1 MAKKNNLLKWLAIV
15 VVVLIVFAVIGKK
28 AGWFGGQDKK
38 QVVAEQVAKRDI
50 TEVVS
55 ASGKIQPEVEVK
67 ISPDVSGEIVELNV
81 KEGDRVKKGQL
92 LVRILPDIYQS
103 YVDRSVAAMN
113 GAKANSENSK
123 SRLLQARS
131 QYEKAQLTF
140 DRNKKLY
147 EEKLISASEWE
158 GIKSGTEVAKAE
170 VDAALQS
177 LSGADFNVRSAEAS
191 VKEAQDNL
199 RKTSIFAPVDGTISK
214 LNVEKGERV
223 VGTSQMAGTEMMTLA
238 NLNEMEVNVD
248 VNENDIVR
256 VNVGDTASVEVDAY
270 LGKKFKGV
278 VTEVANSAN
287 ISGLSVDQVT
297 NFTVKVRILRESYE
311 QIIDSNHPG
320 RAVFNPGMSATVDIM
335 TKSARGVLSVPIQA
349 VTTRDTLTG
358 NSKMTDKQDGEQ
370 MQDEEAVQVKNEKDE
385 KGTAVV
391 ENKEVECV
399 FVIENDKVKLVPVE
413 IGIQDNN
420 YIEIKKGLT
429 EKQKVVSAPYS
440 AIAKMLKNDDP
451 VEIVKKE
458 QLYTKDKK
466 INFIVM

>member
-1 MAKKNNLLKWLAIV
+1 MKWLIIIV
-15 VVVLIVFAVIGKK
+15 VVLLVIAVIGKK
-28 AGWFGGQDKK
+28 AGWFGGQEKK
-38 QVVAEQVAKRDI
+38 QVVVEQVEKRDI
-50 TEVVS
+50 TEIVS

-103 YVDRSVAAMN
+103 YLDRSVATLNAT
-113 GAKANSENSK
+113 KANSENAK
-123 SRLLQARS
+123 SRIVQAKS
-131 QYEKAQLTF
+131 QFEKAKLTY
-140 DRNKKLY
+140 DRNKKLFD
-147 EEKLISASEWE
+147 EKLISASDWE
-158 GIKSGTEVAKAE
+158 TVKSAFEVAKAE
-170 VDAALQS
+170 VDAAEQS
-177 LSGADFNVRSAEAS
+177 LSGADFNIRSAEAS

-256 VNVGDTASVEVDAY
+256 VNVGDTANIEVDAY

-311 QIIDSNHPG
+311 QISDPEHPG
-320 RAVFNPGMSATVDIM
+320 RSVFNPGMSATVDIM
-335 TKSARGVLSVPIQA
+335 TKKARGVLSVPIQA
-349 VTTRDTLTG
+349 VTTRDTTAGGGTKMNDNG
-358 NSKMTDKQDGEQ
+358 NE
-370 MQDEEAVQVKNEKDE
+370 MQDEEAVRVKNDKEDKA
-385 KGTAVV
+385 KTPV
-391 ENKEVECV
+391 ETKEVECV
-399 FVIENDKVKLVPVE
+399 FVVENETVKLVPVE

-429 EKQKVVSAPYS
+429 ASQKVVSAPYS
-440 AIAKMLKNDDP
+440 AIAKLLKSGDAIE
-451 VEIVKKE
+451 VVKKE
-458 QLYTKDKK
+458 QLYNKDKK
-466 INFIVM
+466 

>member
-55 ASGKIQPEVEVK
+55 SSGKIQPEVEVK

-458 QLYTKDKK
+458 QLYTKDK
-466 INFIVM
+466 N

>member
-458 QLYTKDKK
+458 QLYTKDK
-466 INFIVM
+466 N

>member
-113 GAKANSENSK
+113 GAKANSENSM

-131 QYEKAQLTF
+131 EYEKAQLTF

-158 GIKSGTEVAKAE
+158 GIKSATEVAKAE

-458 QLYTKDKK
+458 QLYTKDK
-466 INFIVM
+466 N